1 MLMFTMATECHASLI
16 LSVVVVVV
24 VVVVPFLRALNKL
37 CHAVIGFEEI

>member
-1 MLMFTMATECHASLI
+1 MATECHASLI
-16 LSVVVVVV
+16 LSVVVVVVV

>member
-1 MLMFTMATECHASLI
+1 MLLFTMATECHASLI
-16 LSVVVVVV
+16 LSVVV